1 MKIIKI
7 SEKLQKIIFSQK
19 TKDAKMGGRVG
30 PQGGH
35 TPKARATLGRTY
47 RGCGHPG
54 PPLAPPSRLYLLLE
68 TLIHGEQPQKYSA
81 EFARQKT
88 PREKELS
95 DRQISVE
102 EIPSRRGEIVAINTI
117 IKIDFI

>member
-54 PPLAPPSRLYLLLE
+54 PPLAPPSRLYLLLK
-68 TLIHGEQPQKYSA
+68 TLIHGERPQKDSA
-81 EFARQKT
+81 ASAGRKT
-88 PREKELS
+88 SREKELS
-95 DRQISVE
+95 SRQISAE
-102 EIPSRRGEIVAINTI
+102 KFLPREGRSSPSTPS
-117 IKIDFI
+117 